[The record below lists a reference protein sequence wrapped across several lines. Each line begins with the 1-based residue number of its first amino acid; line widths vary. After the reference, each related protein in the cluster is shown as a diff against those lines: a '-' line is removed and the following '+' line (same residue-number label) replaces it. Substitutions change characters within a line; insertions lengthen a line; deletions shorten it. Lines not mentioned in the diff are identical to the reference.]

1 MQAFF
6 LFEIRLYFLTYAII
20 GYIKNGVCKLY
31 RDEVIELMSNTVND
45 YNRGMI
51 SMGMM
56 SADQVEAFIKEN
68 QPQLEYMNGLLY
80 DTLKQ
85 HGVIN

>member
-1 MQAFF
+1 M
-6 LFEIRLYFLTYAII
+6 
-20 GYIKNGVCKLY
+20 Y
-31 RDEVIELMSNTVND
+31 RDEAISLMNETVNN

-56 SADQVEAFIKEN
+56 PAEQVEAFIKEN
-68 QPQLEYMNGLLY
+68 QPSLEYMNGLLY

>member
-1 MQAFF
+1 M
-6 LFEIRLYFLTYAII
+6 
-20 GYIKNGVCKLY
+20 Y
-31 RDEVIELMSNTVND
+31 REEAVQLMCDTVNN

-56 SADQVEAFIKEN
+56 TAEQVEAFIKEN
-68 QPQLEYMNGLLY
+68 APSLEYMNGLLY
-80 DTLKQ
+80 DTLKE